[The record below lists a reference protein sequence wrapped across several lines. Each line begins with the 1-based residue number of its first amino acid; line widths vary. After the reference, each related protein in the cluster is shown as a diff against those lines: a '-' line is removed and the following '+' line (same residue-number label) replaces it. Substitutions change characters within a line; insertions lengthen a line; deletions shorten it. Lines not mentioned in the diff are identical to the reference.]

1 MQAFGYRGGLLHA
14 ESVPVASL
22 AEAFGTPLYC
32 MSEGALVQHFGVLSE
47 ALDGLDFEIC
57 YAPKANSSLAVLRIL
72 AGLGAGADA
81 VSEGEMRLALAAGI
95 PASRIVFEGPG
106 KTGSELG
113 FALSVGVGQ
122 INVESEGELFTLDS
136 IARRQG
142 ARAPVALRV
151 NPDVDAESHGKIST
165 GRAGDKFGIPIDT
178 VPELYAR
185 AASMEGLQM
194 TGVAMHIGS
203 QLPSLGPFEIA
214 FRRLA
219 NLVDALQ
226 ASGKPV
232 ERIDIGGGIGVSYGD
247 GAEPP
252 SPGAYGSLVRSV
264 FSRFGARVVVQPGRF
279 IAANAGILLARV
291 VGEKMSGGRRIVV
304 LDAGM
309 NDLLRPA
316 LYDSY
321 HAVLPGRAMQ
331 TGESCVAA
339 DIVGPFCET
348 SDTFARARRLPPLK
362 EGDLVA
368 ILGAGA
374 YASSMAS
381 EYNSRPRIAEVM
393 VSGDRFALTRA
404 RASYVEMLARERIPD
419 WLEAEI

>member
-1 MQAFGYRGGLLHA
+1 MSAFAYRDGLLHA

-32 MSEGALVQHFGVLSE
+32 MSESALVRHFGELSE

-57 YAPKANSSLAVLRIL
+57 YAPKANSSLAVLRVL

-95 PASRIVFEGPG
+95 PASRLVFEGPG
-106 KTGSELG
+106 KTGRELT

-122 INVESEGELFTLDS
+122 INVESEVELFALGS
-136 IARRQG
+136 IARRHG
-142 ARAPVALRV
+142 TTVPVALRV
-151 NPDVDAESHGKIST
+151 NPDVDAESHRKIST
-165 GRAGDKFGIPIDT
+165 GRAGDKFGIPIGA

-185 AASMEGLQM
+185 GSDMEGLQM

-203 QLPSLGPFEIA
+203 QLPSLGPFETA

-219 NLVDALQ
+219 DLVDALQ

-247 GAEPP
+247 GAELP
-252 SPGAYGSLVRSV
+252 SPGEYGALVRSV

-304 LDAGM
+304 LDAAM

-316 LYDSY
+316 LYDAY
-321 HAVLPGRAMQ
+321 HAFLPGREVRA
-331 TGESCVAA
+331 GESFVEA
-339 DIVGPFCET
+339 DVVGPICET
-348 SDTFARARRLPPLK
+348 GDTFARARPLPPLK

-381 EYNSRPRIAEVM
+381 EYNSRPRIAEAM

-404 RASYVEMLARERIPD
+404 RASYAEMLARERVPD
-419 WLEAEI
+419 WLETEN